1 MSVFPISFKN
11 KNVVAL
17 CPCKKKKKK
26 QISSNAKQALRTV
39 QFHTNVFCTVVIVHL
54 FLRAGF
60 SSLTLNLFSVMINS
74 SFVFSFL
81 LLNLDKLIS
90 FFFFFIIIIN
100 MERGKLFKSFSALIL
115 SSC

>member
-1 MSVFPISFKN
+1 
-11 KNVVAL
+11 
-17 CPCKKKKKK
+17 
-26 QISSNAKQALRTV
+26 
-39 QFHTNVFCTVVIVHL
+39 
-54 FLRAGF
+54 
-60 SSLTLNLFSVMINS
+60 MINS

-90 FFFFFIIIIN
+90 FFFIIIIIN

>member
-1 MSVFPISFKN
+1 MQ
-11 KNVVAL
+11 
-17 CPCKKKKKK
+17 KKKK

-39 QFHTNVFCTVVIVHL
+39 QFRTNVFCTVVIVHL

-90 FFFFFIIIIN
+90 FFFIIIIN